1 MRIETRE
8 QLQAIRKEA
17 KAKIDATPIRILIC
31 AGTGCISG
39 GSQFIYEK
47 MKELVGDNENVEVKF
62 EGHVSHPEV
71 KKSGCHGFCEMGP
84 LMRIEPLNI
93 LYVKVQLED
102 CEEIY
107 NETILKR
114 NVIDRLVYK
123 QNGKSYVSQE
133 SIPFYEKQ
141 TRIVLKNCGHIDA
154 EHIEEYI
161 AIGGYK
167 GLEKVL
173 FDMTKEEGLEEIL
186 KSGLRGRGGA
196 GFPTGKKWAEVA
208 KQPVTERYVV
218 CNGDE
223 GDPGAFMDRSIMEG
237 DPHKMIEGMMIGAY
251 LVGAQNGYIYVRAEY
266 H

>member
-1 MRIETRE
+1 
-8 QLQAIRKEA
+8 
-17 KAKIDATPIRILIC
+17 
-31 AGTGCISG
+31 
-39 GSQFIYEK
+39 

-141 TRIVLKNCGHIDA
+141 TRIVLKNCGHLDA
-154 EHIEEYI
+154 EHIEENI
-161 AIGGYK
+161 AIGGYN
-167 GLEKVL
+167 GLE
-173 FDMTKEEGLEEIL
+173 
-186 KSGLRGRGGA
+186 
-196 GFPTGKKWAEVA
+196 
-208 KQPVTERYVV
+208 
-218 CNGDE
+218 
-223 GDPGAFMDRSIMEG
+223 
-237 DPHKMIEGMMIGAY
+237 
-251 LVGAQNGYIYVRAEY
+251 
-266 H
+266 